1 MTVEADQR
9 TGEPIYKSTDSTGQR
24 LYSFK
29 DIVHIRSMTSLDGFK
44 GQAPI
49 RTAREAIALC
59 VTLEAHAARL
69 FANQARPS
77 GILSFAKSL
86 TADAAGKMK
95 ASWQS
100 MTANGG
106 TAILDA
112 DATYTALTLKS
123 TDSQFLELRQFQ
135 ILEIARAFN
144 IPPTFLA
151 DFSRAT
157 WSNITEANRQLVTFG
172 LSPWFQAWE
181 DAYRRV
187 LLTDEDRQAGVT
199 AEFVLDALL
208 RGNAAERAEAIAKFR
223 AAGVYTANE
232 ARRLENLP
240 KIDGGDKLEN
250 PYVQSGKTEPAGKAK
265 P

>member
-1 MTVEADQR
+1 MDEGTEYQ
-9 TGEPIYKSTDSTGQR
+9 Q
-24 LYSFK
+24 L
-29 DIVHIRSMTSLDGFK
+29 
-44 GQAPI
+44 
-49 RTAREAIALC
+49 
-59 VTLEAHAARL
+59 TLE
-69 FANQARPS
+69 
-77 GILSFAKSL
+77 
-86 TADAAGKMK
+86 
-95 ASWQS
+95 
-100 MTANGG
+100 
-106 TAILDA
+106 
-112 DATYTALTLKS
+112 S

-172 LSPWFQAWE
+172 LSSWFQAWE

-240 KIDGGDKLEN
+240 KMDGGDVLQN
-250 PYVQSGKTEPAGKAK
+250 PYTTTTTTKTEPAGGKQK
-265 P
+265 